1 MQNRQNG
8 VNGQRTNMMSYDPCE
23 PRRPRREL
31 YRIPQKGKIAGV
43 CAGLADY
50 LGWETWL
57 VRILVVSGVLL
68 GMPFLIMIYI
78 AGWFILDKK
87 PLDNN
92 HQVPSSIKGKDFERH
107 ATKVSSYQQIPPQNE
122 SIKVKSRIW
131 QAGEPPKQ
139 AFHDIRRKFNGLEK
153 QLRRME
159 SYVTSAQ
166 YTVSREINKL

>member
-1 MQNRQNG
+1 
-8 VNGQRTNMMSYDPCE
+8 MSCE
-23 PRRPRREL
+23 PRRSGREL

-87 PLDNN
+87 PLDNT
-92 HQVPSSIKGKDFERH
+92 QQSYASRKGNDFERH
-107 ATKVSSYQQIPPQNE
+107 STKESSFQQRPPHNE

-159 SYVTSAQ
+159 SYVTSTEF
-166 YTVSREINKL
+166 TVSREIDQL